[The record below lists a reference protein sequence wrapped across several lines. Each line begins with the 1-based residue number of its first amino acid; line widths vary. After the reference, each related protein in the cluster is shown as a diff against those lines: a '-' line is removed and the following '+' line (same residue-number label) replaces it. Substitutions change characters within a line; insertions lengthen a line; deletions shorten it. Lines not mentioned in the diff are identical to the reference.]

1 MITRPPHIAAGLCL
15 LGCLLLQGCAT
26 PGRVSDI
33 DNACRIFSDN
43 PDWRVAMENTR
54 DRWRTPVHVQLAI
67 MRQESSFRHDARPP
81 RATVLG
87 MPMPWRKSSAFGFSQ
102 AKDSTWDWYQ
112 TKTGNIFASRDNF
125 ADASDFIGWY
135 TDVSH
140 RILGLSKWDAY
151 SQYLAYHEGH
161 GGYRR
166 KTYLKKS
173 WLMSVAQRVKTQ
185 SLRYAT
191 QLKACP

>member
-1 MITRPPHIAAGLCL
+1 MMTRQSYAAAACCL
-15 LGCLLLQGCAT
+15 LAGLLLQGCAT
-26 PGRVSDI
+26 PGRISNIND
-33 DNACRIFSDN
+33 ACRIFFDN
-43 PDWRVAMENTR
+43 PGWRTAMENTR
-54 DRWRTPVHVQLAI
+54 DRWRTPLHVQLAI

-81 RATVLG
+81 RETVLG
-87 MPMPWRKSSAFGFSQ
+87 IPMPWRKSSAFGFSQ

-112 TKTGNIFASRDNF
+112 TKTGNFFASRDNF

-140 RILGLSKWDAY
+140 RLLGLSKWDAY
-151 SQYLAYHEGH
+151 AQYLAYHEGH

-166 KTYLKKS
+166 KTYLKKA
-173 WLMSVAQRVKTQ
+173 WLMAVAQRVKTQ

-191 QLKACP
+191 QLKACS